1 MSHQDIAIGQVPR
14 DHPVGIPGGGSG
26 HIPKTGYTQKNNI
39 ITHRYNHLS
48 VSDYRKNPSSCETSA
63 PTIEWMRNDG
73 ELTDRGPLPNGRDY
87 QDNHGRS
94 PYGPCPRDA
103 LPIVIA
109 MIGATTPSIR
119 PHAHRG
125 AEVPVPPRS
134 MHPATR

>member
-1 MSHQDIAIGQVPR
+1 VATGATVA
-14 DHPVGIPGGGSG
+14 GGWFVEGR
-26 HIPKTGYTQKNNI
+26 PDLLTGYGSAYS
-39 ITHRYNHLS
+39 YNH
-48 VSDYRKNPSSCETSA
+48 YC
-63 PTIEWMRNDG
+63 
-73 ELTDRGPLPNGRDY
+73 
-87 QDNHGRS
+87 S

-134 MHPATR
+134 MHPATRWWRLSHSRFESIKAPKHTMPAKR

>member
-1 MSHQDIAIGQVPR
+1 MWEQLSK
-14 DHPVGIPGGGSG
+14 IPA
-26 HIPKTGYTQKNNI
+26 
-39 ITHRYNHLS
+39 
-48 VSDYRKNPSSCETSA
+48 SCESGTR
-63 PTIEWMRNDG
+63 TIERMRTDGALTDG
-73 ELTDRGPLPNGRDY
+73 EALPNGSAS
-87 QDNHGRS
+87 QDNHYCS